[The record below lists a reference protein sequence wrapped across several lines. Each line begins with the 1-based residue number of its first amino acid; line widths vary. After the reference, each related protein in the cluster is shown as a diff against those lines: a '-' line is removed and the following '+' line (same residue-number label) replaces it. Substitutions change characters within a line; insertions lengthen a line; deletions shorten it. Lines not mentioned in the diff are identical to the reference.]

1 MEETP
6 ENVPLI
12 NHCPECEKALDVG
25 GVAPFSKI
33 ECPGC
38 GAPVRV
44 RTSMGQYEI
53 VGLLGE
59 GGMSQVFRAVD
70 RNLGREVALKIL
82 HQSLS
87 NDSALT
93 AMFEREAKLTASI
106 VHPNVVKVYTVGQD
120 HGYLFIAMEV
130 LNATSLEQLIAD
142 KGALSESEVLAIALD
157 VANGLKAAHDED
169 LIHRDIKPGNLLV
182 TDGGLTKLV
191 DFGLAVQQGGADE
204 SEDLWA
210 TPFYVPPEKLD
221 GEPDTYHGDIYSLGA
236 TLFHALAGKPP
247 FEANTS
253 SMEELKTI
261 KQNTVDL
268 KGVAPGLSKN
278 TVKLVEK
285 MMAYVPADRHQ
296 TYEEVIAQIEDVRK
310 RQFGVTSLRKGRRR
324 GNKKRVL
331 AAVTA
336 FVFGAVIL
344 PTLIYLNR
352 DKGAEEGELGI
363 AGGERVI
370 SDGENTI
377 TAQFLAAR
385 EQLVSGDYQ
394 SSEKIFHEL
403 AKSDSV
409 PASTR
414 IWSYYFL
421 GLIQLFS
428 GEEALSRESF
438 AFVRDLTPELD
449 ESTGAS
455 IASLQKIAVGLDGT
469 LPLLEDEIQYTPD
482 SIEILTLLSAGLKN
496 WQLGQFTSGMSHWK
510 SFSES
515 EAPAEFAW
523 IGQLKERLEPFRN
536 DFALLETLPKPSAA
550 DSVEDLEKESATL
563 TQAIEKLKTR
573 GAAVHLVRIRVKRI
587 DEIRDLAVIARN
599 PPPIGDNTSVS
610 ATDPSTVPAM
620 VPATVVTT
628 GEPVVPVPAPPPV
641 PATTPDPGDPTT
653 LAEITRLAVFTAT
666 LKPFSET
673 LLFSGAVVK
682 LEAETFTTPE
692 ASAIRDDLVYAYQQA
707 GTFAQAFAEI
717 ITANPY
723 EGPVR
728 RRVGAPLDARIPSA
742 DATALILDLGFGPNE
757 VEIEVFALDWLVEIA
772 AAKAPPITSESAAL
786 WKKIIAFAFVT
797 GNTELVQA
805 KAAELAALD
814 VMFAQR
820 MERLSRLR

>member
-1 MEETP
+1 MEELP

-12 NHCPECEKALDVG
+12 NHCPECEKAFDVG
-25 GVAPFSKI
+25 GIAPFSKI
-33 ECPGC
+33 ECPSC

-44 RTSMGQYEI
+44 RTTMGQYEI

-59 GGMSQVFRAVD
+59 GGMSQVFRAID

-87 NDSALT
+87 SDSALT

-130 LNATSLEQLIAD
+130 LNATSLEQLIAN
-142 KGALSESEVLAIALD
+142 KGALSEPEVLAIALD
-157 VANGLKAAHDED
+157 VANGLKAAYDED
-169 LIHRDIKPGNLLV
+169 LIHRDIKPGNMLV
-182 TDGGLTKLV
+182 TDDGLTKLV
-191 DFGLAVQQGGADE
+191 DFGLAVQQGGEDE

-221 GEPDTYHGDIYSLGA
+221 GAPDTYHGDIYSLGA

-261 KQNTVDL
+261 KQNVVDL

-278 TVKLVEK
+278 TVRLVEK

-296 TYEEVIAQIEDVRK
+296 TYDEVIAQIEDVRK
-310 RQFGVTSLRKGRRR
+310 RQFGVVPVGKRRRR
-324 GNKKRVL
+324 GKRKRVF
-331 AAVTA
+331 AAVGA
-336 FVFGAVIL
+336 FLFISVIL
-344 PTLIYLNR
+344 SLLLYVNR
-352 DKGAEEGELGI
+352 DRTAEEGELGI

-370 SDGENTI
+370 SDGETTI

-385 EQLVSGDYQ
+385 EQLVSGDYR
-394 SSEKIFHEL
+394 SSGKTFQEL
-403 AKSDSV
+403 AKNDSV

-414 IWSYYFL
+414 IWSHYFL

-438 AFVRDLTPELD
+438 ARVRDLTPEPD
-449 ESTGAS
+449 ESNGAS
-455 IASLQKIAVGLDGT
+455 IASLKKIAVGLDGT
-469 LPLLEDEIQYTPD
+469 LPLLEDEILYTPD

-496 WQLGQFTSGMSHWK
+496 WQLGQFSSGMLHWK
-510 SFSES
+510 AFSDS
-515 EAPAEFAW
+515 VAPSDFPW
-523 IGQLKERLEPFRN
+523 IARLKERLEPFRT

-550 DSVEDLEKESATL
+550 DSAEDLEKESATL

-573 GAAVHLVRIRVKRI
+573 GAAVHLVRSRVKRI
-587 DEIRDLAVIARN
+587 DEIRDLAVISTK
-599 PPPIGDNTSVS
+599 PLPIGQT
-610 ATDPSTVPAM
+610 AP
-620 VPATVVTT
+620 VPATTVAAGDPLVSA
-628 GEPVVPVPAPPPV
+628 PAPPPV
-641 PATTPDPGDPTT
+641 LAPTPDSGNLVAQAEISK
-653 LAEITRLAVFTAT
+653 LAEFAAT
-666 LKPFSET
+666 LKPFTET

-682 LEAETFTTPE
+682 LELETFTTPE

-717 ITANPY
+717 LTANPY

-728 RRVGAPLDARIPSA
+728 RRVGATLEARIPSA
-742 DATALILDLGFGPNE
+742 DATALVLDLGFGPNE
-757 VEIEVFALDWLVEIA
+757 VEIEVFALDWLVETA
-772 AAKAPPITSESAAL
+772 VAKAPPLTIESAAL
-786 WKKIIAFAFVT
+786 WKKIISFAFVT
-797 GNTELVQA
+797 GNIDLVQA
-805 KAAELAALD
+805 KAAELAAMD
-814 VMFAQR
+814 AVFAQR

>member
-1 MEETP
+1 MEELP

-12 NHCPECEKALDVG
+12 NHCPECEKAFDVG
-25 GVAPFSKI
+25 GIAPFSKI
-33 ECPGC
+33 ECPSC

-44 RTSMGQYEI
+44 RTTMGQYEI

-59 GGMSQVFRAVD
+59 GGMSQVFRAID

-82 HQSLS
+82 HHSLS
-87 NDSALT
+87 SDSALT

-130 LNATSLEQLIAD
+130 LNATSLEQLIAN
-142 KGALSESEVLAIALD
+142 KGALSEPEVLAIALD
-157 VANGLKAAHDED
+157 VANGLKAAYDED
-169 LIHRDIKPGNLLV
+169 LIHRDIKPGNMLV
-182 TDGGLTKLV
+182 TDDGLTKLV
-191 DFGLAVQQGGADE
+191 DFGLAVQQGGEDE

-221 GEPDTYHGDIYSLGA
+221 GAPDTYHGDIYSLGA

-261 KQNTVDL
+261 KQNVVDL

-296 TYEEVIAQIEDVRK
+296 TYDEVIAQIEEVRK
-310 RQFGVTSLRKGRRR
+310 RQFGVVPVGKRRRR
-324 GNKKRVL
+324 GKKKRVL
-331 AAVTA
+331 AAIAA
-336 FVFGAVIL
+336 FLLVSVIL
-344 PTLIYLNR
+344 SLLLYVNR
-352 DKGAEEGELGI
+352 DGAAEEGELGI

-370 SDGENTI
+370 SDGENTT
-377 TAQFLAAR
+377 TAQFLSAR
-385 EQLVSGDYQ
+385 EQLVSGDYR
-394 SSEKIFHEL
+394 SSEKIFQEL
-403 AKSDSV
+403 AKNDSV

-414 IWSYYFL
+414 IWSHYFL
-421 GLIQLFS
+421 GLIHLFS
-428 GEEALSRESF
+428 GEEVLSRESF
-438 AFVRDLTPELD
+438 AMVRNLTPEPD
-449 ESTGAS
+449 ESNGAS
-455 IASLQKIAVGLDGT
+455 IVSLKKIAVGLDGT

-496 WQLGQFTSGMSHWK
+496 WQLGQFSSGMFHWK
-510 SFSES
+510 SFSDS
-515 EAPAEFAW
+515 DAPSDFPW
-523 IGQLKERLEPFRN
+523 IARLKERLEPFRT

-550 DSVEDLEKESATL
+550 DSAEDLEKESATL

-573 GAAVHLVRIRVKRI
+573 GAAVHLVRSRVKRI
-587 DEIRDLAVIARN
+587 DEIRDLAVI
-599 PPPIGDNTSVS
+599 PTKPLPIGQ
-610 ATDPSTVPAM
+610 AA
-620 VPATVVTT
+620 
-628 GEPVVPVPAPPPV
+628 PV
-641 PATTPDPGDPTT
+641 PATTVAAGDPLVSAPAPPPALAPTPDSGNLVAQAEISK
-653 LAEITRLAVFTAT
+653 LAEFAAT
-666 LKPFSET
+666 LKPFTET

-682 LEAETFTTPE
+682 LELETFTTPE

-717 ITANPY
+717 LTANPY

-728 RRVGAPLDARIPSA
+728 RRVGATLEARIPSA
-742 DATALILDLGFGPNE
+742 DATALVLDLGFGPNE
-757 VEIEVFALDWLVEIA
+757 VEIEVFALDWLVETA
-772 AAKAPPITSESAAL
+772 VAKAPPLTIESAAL
-786 WKKIIAFAFVT
+786 WKKIISFAFVT
-797 GNTELVQA
+797 GNIDLVQA
-805 KAAELAALD
+805 KAAELAAMD
-814 VMFAQR
+814 AVFAQR